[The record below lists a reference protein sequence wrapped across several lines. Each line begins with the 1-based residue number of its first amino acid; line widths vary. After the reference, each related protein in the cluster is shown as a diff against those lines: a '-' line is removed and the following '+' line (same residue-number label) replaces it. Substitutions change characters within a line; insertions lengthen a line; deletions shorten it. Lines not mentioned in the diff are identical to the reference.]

1 MSYIILQ
8 LALTLDG
15 YIARKD
21 GSVDFLDDMGSTD
34 FTESFNTFVKN
45 IDTLIMGRGTYDKML
60 EYGDIPFKDKK
71 IFVLTSK
78 KLTSKQK
85 NITFTSDPI
94 ESVVKKANNNIW
106 LFGGSKVIQSFVNL
120 DLIDEMQL
128 YIVPKVIGE
137 GIPLFLENNGLST
150 LKLVKHE
157 NYNNDVLLVY
167 KRV

>member
-78 KLTSKQK
+78 KLTSTQK
-85 NITFTSDPI
+85 NI
-94 ESVVKKANNNIW
+94 V
-106 LFGGSKVIQSFVNL
+106 
-120 DLIDEMQL
+120 
-128 YIVPKVIGE
+128 
-137 GIPLFLENNGLST
+137 
-150 LKLVKHE
+150 
-157 NYNNDVLLVY
+157 
-167 KRV
+167 